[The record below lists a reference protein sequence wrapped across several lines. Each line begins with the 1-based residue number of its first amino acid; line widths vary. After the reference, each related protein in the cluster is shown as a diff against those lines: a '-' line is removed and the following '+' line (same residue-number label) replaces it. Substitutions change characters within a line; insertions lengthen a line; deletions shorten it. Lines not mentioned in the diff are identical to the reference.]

1 MLAFGLVN
9 YGFPFRIYA
18 SNVTMVYDADKQQI
32 EIYGSIGTVLAK
44 EVTCLSK
51 EWGVAELEGY
61 YIMGLSIT
69 TGIVYNENTVNALWG
84 GKGIALMVHDD
95 TVASVYP
102 YGP

>member
-1 MLAFGLVN
+1 M
-9 YGFPFRIYA
+9 
-18 SNVTMVYDADKQQI
+18 
-32 EIYGSIGTVLAK
+32 EEHHGTVLAK

-61 YIMGLSIT
+61 YIVGLSIT

-102 YGP
+102 LWTIR